1 MGAGATIIDAI
12 DTLYIMDLKKE
23 YEEARYW
30 IAERLDFENE
40 VQKGAC
46 VIINNFSMQFTR
58 HQPVSTF
65 ETTIRILGGLLSIY
79 VHLFPKSA

>member
-40 VQKGAC
+40 VRKHGARC
-46 VIINNFSMQFTR
+46 GN
-58 HQPVSTF
+58 H
-65 ETTIRILGGLLSIY
+65 
-79 VHLFPKSA
+79 

>member
-1 MGAGATIIDAI
+1 MAPG
-12 DTLYIMDLKKE
+12 
-23 YEEARYW
+23 
-30 IAERLDFENE
+30 
-40 VQKGAC
+40 V

-79 VHLFPKSA
+79 VHLFPQVRINQGETDTVL